1 MRRAIVI
8 LITLVVLVGTPVALA
23 SGATDTLDEQ
33 VNAQTAAADE
43 AMTDDVED
51 IVDEAE
57 EEPPVFDPGEFMEP
71 GDEAMLSGEQ
81 DLVTYDVDGDEISN
95 PQVTPGLDGELQEL
109 ASDEVAQRDV
119 WDLFARVSQQ
129 PYEDIIDSFVAFTD
143 GPENILA
150 AVAADPANGFETWT
164 VFIDVADLED
174 RAELLLTVAHEYAH
188 IVTLATDQIDYIGT
202 AADPGSGG
210 CGGQVEL
217 VGEGCAQ
224 AGSYYE
230 AYNEFWAPL
239 EAEHAEL
246 DQIADEDEFYAA
258 VEQFYADHQ
267 EEFVTPYSA
276 TSQAEDMA
284 ESYSY
289 WVIADDP
296 SFGGIAQEKI
306 EFWEQFPELV
316 AGREAARDALGL

>member
-1 MRRAIVI
+1 MRRAIAI

-33 VNAQTAAADE
+33 VNAQTAAANE
-43 AMTDDVED
+43 AMVDDVED
-51 IVDEAE
+51 MVDEAE
-57 EEPPVFDPGEFMEP
+57 EEPPVFDPGDFVEP
-71 GDEAMLSGEQ
+71 GSVEVDGEE

-95 PQVTPGLDGELQEL
+95 PEITPGLGGELQEL

-119 WDLFARVSQQ
+119 WDLFARVSQE
-129 PYEDIIDSFVAFTD
+129 PYESSIDTFVAFTD
-143 GPENILA
+143 GPQNILA
-150 AVAADPANGFETWT
+150 QVYADPSDDYATWT
-164 VFIDVADLED
+164 VYIDVADLED

-188 IVTLATDQIDYIGT
+188 IVTLSTDQIDYVGT
-202 AADPGSGG
+202 PADPGGVCASG
-210 CGGQVEL
+210 VEL

-230 AYNEFWAPL
+230 AYNQFWVPL
-239 EAEHAEL
+239 EAEYAEL
-246 DQIADEDEFYAA
+246 EQIADEDEFYAA
-258 VEQFYADHQ
+258 VEQFYGAHQ
-267 EEFVTPYSA
+267 DEFVTPYSA

-306 EFWEQFPELV
+306 DFWEQFPELV
-316 AGREAARDALGL
+316 AGREAAREALGL